1 MCFKQQETVRA
12 LMIARP
18 LLITTE
24 TEALLDFLLAHSW
37 GNMFNRAV
45 ARISVWNSVCCAS
58 TSCAIANAAVS
69 DDGLARITSLRIS
82 GFSPAINIEINT
94 GAGTLVTLFN
104 SFSYALRYAPTV
116 IKWCDDRCGVDPT
129 CLAVWAWMA
138 RWMLPKVV
146 LKDSGYHL
154 RWQHGGFEWYLKLT
168 CRRPPLQLLLL
179 SLPPR
184 PPSPRLHQLLLLKKK
199 SKKHTASSPAL
210 SPELLGPPVPPNE
223 ALGPNVDRFSP
234 AHELNDTSANG
245 AVTTVT
251 LRQPSTSGGTV
262 TYEVNSFDL
271 CVLLSSLLFD
281 KTRYSRLGSPGL
293 RTGSLSICL
302 ASPDGR
308 VIGGGV
314 GGVVIAASAVQVML
328 DGELCMYVF
337 TGSKAKSK
345 SPVYIEEQFNS
356 MYKVQF
362 HIDIDLE
369 RAEDYSFQHSRWFV
383 SFRQKTKWYVC
394 YVFKN
399 TVENYI
405 IIVITDLL
413 TSLTPPS
420 APAARL
426 TPSQKRGRGRPP
438 GTGRKQQLA
447 SLGGWMSHSAGS
459 GFTPHII
466 TVAVGEDITTKI
478 MSFLQQGPKAVCI
491 LSANGAVTT
500 VTLRQPST
508 SGGTVTYEGQF
519 EILSLSGSY
528 LLSNSSGPQGLR
540 TGSLSICLASPDG
553 RVIGGGVG
561 GVVIAASPVQV
572 ILGSFIC
579 VGSKAAKSKP
589 PVSIEGAAAH
599 LNRQSFDNSVSPS
612 NMQHNQNLNW
622 PLQ

>member
-1 MCFKQQETVRA
+1 MDPREAMTPPGTTSYYMPRGMTGSVASVQGTTS
-12 LMIARP
+12 MHP
-18 LLITTE
+18 LL
-24 TEALLDFLLAHSW
+24 
-37 GNMFNRAV
+37 
-45 ARISVWNSVCCAS
+45 
-58 TSCAIANAAVS
+58 
-69 DDGLARITSLRIS
+69 
-82 GFSPAINIEINT
+82 T
-94 GAGTLVTLFN
+94 GAGVPFQSSSGNSSVGQTLVVDPSSTM
-104 SFSYALRYAPTV
+104 SPRGGSVGAPSALPQSEPPVRRKRGRPRKY
-116 IKWCDDRCGVDPT
+116 GVDSSKVS
-129 CLAVWAWMA
+129 LA
-138 RWMLPKVV
+138 
-146 LKDSGYHL
+146 
-154 RWQHGGFEWYLKLT
+154 
-168 CRRPPLQLLLL
+168 
-179 SLPPR
+179 
-184 PPSPRLHQLLLLKKK
+184 
-199 SKKHTASSPAL
+199 
-210 SPELLGPPVPPNE
+210 
-223 ALGPNVDRFSP
+223 
-234 AHELNDTSANG
+234 
-245 AVTTVT
+245 
-251 LRQPSTSGGTV
+251 
-262 TYEVNSFDL
+262 
-271 CVLLSSLLFD
+271 
-281 KTRYSRLGSPGL
+281 
-293 RTGSLSICL
+293 
-302 ASPDGR
+302 
-308 VIGGGV
+308 
-314 GGVVIAASAVQVML
+314 
-328 DGELCMYVF
+328 
-337 TGSKAKSK
+337 
-345 SPVYIEEQFNS
+345 
-356 MYKVQF
+356 
-362 HIDIDLE
+362 
-369 RAEDYSFQHSRWFV
+369 
-383 SFRQKTKWYVC
+383 
-394 YVFKN
+394 
-399 TVENYI
+399 
-405 IIVITDLL
+405 
-413 TSLTPPS
+413 LTPPS

-612 NMQHNQNLNW
+612 DMQQNQNLNW